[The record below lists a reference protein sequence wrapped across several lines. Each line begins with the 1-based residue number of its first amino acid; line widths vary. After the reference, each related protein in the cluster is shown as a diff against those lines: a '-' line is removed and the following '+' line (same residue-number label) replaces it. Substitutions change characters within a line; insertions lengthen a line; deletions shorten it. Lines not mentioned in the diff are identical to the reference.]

1 MPETFR
7 FRNYSNL
14 PRWMEHGM
22 SVTKWPSRGRPE
34 GALGMA
40 KKGYRQNWTGACAI
54 HRLFQKTLPNSN
66 VLCGLI
72 LDVFPPDSFSGSSVT
87 VTFWN
92 FPRSQD
98 AFHQVFQRMDT
109 DSGCILG
116 VRHMKPGSSPGTFS
130 RCKNLLRVDISQ
142 RFHPSSVRC

>member
-1 MPETFR
+1 MDGTRDECNKMTLQR
-7 FRNYSNL
+7 A
-14 PRWMEHGM
+14 
-22 SVTKWPSRGRPE
+22 SRGCLRN
-34 GALGMA
+34 GQKRIQTKLDRSLC
-40 KKGYRQNWTGACAI
+40 Y
-54 HRLFQKTLPNSN
+54 HRLFQKTLPNSK

-87 VTFWN
+87 VTFWT

-109 DSGCILG
+109 DSVCILG

-130 RCKNLLRVDISQ
+130 RCKNPLRVDISQ
-142 RFHPSSVRC
+142 RFHPPSVRC